1 MPRVLVIGDLHEPV
15 AQPPRHAIK
24 LGHISR
30 PEACQKCGVTGPV
43 HGHHYDYAKPF
54 DVLWLCRKCHGITH
68 RKEVGRCA

>member
-43 HGHHYDYAKPF
+43 HGHHYDMA
-54 DVLWLCRKCHGITH
+54 V
-68 RKEVGRCA
+68 